1 MLAVTVKNR
10 LKAEST
16 KATSA
21 KQKQTANRMFA
32 ANTHNSPP
40 QLQRIDGKSETNGFW
55 EMSATEAL
63 KVCYVDHEHQ
73 SKRD

>member
-10 LKAEST
+10 LEAAST
-16 KATSA
+16 KTTSA
-21 KQKQTANRMFA
+21 KQAANRMSA
-32 ANTHNSPP
+32 ANAHNSRP

>member
-10 LKAEST
+10 LKA
-16 KATSA
+16 TSA
-21 KQKQTANRMFA
+21 KQA
-32 ANTHNSPP
+32 ANSMSAANAHNSRP

-55 EMSATEAL
+55 KMSATEAL

>member
-21 KQKQTANRMFA
+21 KQKQTANRMSA

-55 EMSATEAL
+55 EMSATEAP